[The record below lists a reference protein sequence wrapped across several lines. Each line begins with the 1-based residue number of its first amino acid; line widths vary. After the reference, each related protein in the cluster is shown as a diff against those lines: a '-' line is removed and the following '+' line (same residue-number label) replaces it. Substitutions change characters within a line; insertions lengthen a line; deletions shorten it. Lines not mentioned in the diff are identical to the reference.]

1 MQQSNEHN
9 FETLIPKQASSR
21 KNKWKNKQ
29 QQNGLWW
36 HDHIFLSNYE
46 TMSDKQFEEVNLQ
59 GSITD
64 QFED

>member
-1 MQQSNEHN
+1 MGYGDMTT
-9 FETLIPKQASSR
+9 FFF
-21 KNKWKNKQ
+21 
-29 QQNGLWW
+29 
-36 HDHIFLSNYE
+36 FLSNYE

>member
-1 MQQSNEHN
+1 MQLRNNHN
-9 FETLIPKQASSR
+9 FRTLTVFLKKYTLK
-21 KNKWKNKQ
+21 KNHQ
-29 QQNGLWW
+29 QQENGLRWL
-36 HDHIFLSNYE
+36 DHILFNYE